1 MVIVDRFFFDE
12 IFMMDSSKDMD
23 KTLVGF
29 FLEGRFVFFFLVL
42 DQNLL
47 RTFFSLVM
55 FSRLFGI
62 YMRNFV
68 GENFVS
74 YLILKIDFVIFRYFN
89 YKLAFRVFG
98 GTVELLVVVD
108 MLGDFNEF
116 QKVMI
121 IDMGSSDENVIFV
134 QMFLMRFIVFYFR
147 YLFF

>member
-42 DQNLL
+42 DRNLL

-55 FSRLFGI
+55 FSCLFGI

-98 GTVELLVVVD
+98 AGTVELLVVVD

-116 QKVMI
+116 
-121 IDMGSSDENVIFV
+121 
-134 QMFLMRFIVFYFR
+134 
-147 YLFF
+147 